1 MQVKS
6 DNFKTNI
13 NTQNGIKQTNE
24 MTTIVAQTQS
34 RLLQQ
39 LLTPDILRLKQEAL
53 KIIRLKK
60 TRSIFLKVWKI
71 LLCLKNFELP
81 VSFQLKYY
89 VKKSFFTREQWKKIY
104 NSSNLLVE
112 AMKLLIKTDIML

>member
-39 LLTPDILRLKQEAL
+39 LLTPDIPRLKQEVL

-60 TRSIFLKVWKI
+60 K
-71 LLCLKNFELP
+71 
-81 VSFQLKYY
+81 QDQ
-89 VKKSFFTREQWKKIY
+89 FF
-104 NSSNLLVE
+104 
-112 AMKLLIKTDIML
+112 

>member
-39 LLTPDILRLKQEAL
+39 PLTPDIPRLKQEVL

-60 TRSIFLKVWKI
+60 K
-71 LLCLKNFELP
+71 
-81 VSFQLKYY
+81 QDQ
-89 VKKSFFTREQWKKIY
+89 FF
-104 NSSNLLVE
+104 
-112 AMKLLIKTDIML
+112 